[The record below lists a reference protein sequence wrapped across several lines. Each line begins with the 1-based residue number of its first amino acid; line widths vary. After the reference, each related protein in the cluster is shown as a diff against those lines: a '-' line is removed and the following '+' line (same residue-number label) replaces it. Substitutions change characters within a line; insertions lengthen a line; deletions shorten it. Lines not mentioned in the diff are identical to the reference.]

1 MIYNIKRLFKTIPL
15 VWKCLRYYKK
25 AGFKSP
31 KEYWRY
37 KYCKICVSIDSQPD
51 RSLIPPLLTI
61 EFKDGIEFPIK
72 DLGIYEIVKNE
83 EFKKIKKLTIDYSK
97 TLPVWWDNNS

>member
-83 EFKKIKKLTIDYSK
+83 EFKKI
-97 TLPVWWDNNS
+97 LPLNYV